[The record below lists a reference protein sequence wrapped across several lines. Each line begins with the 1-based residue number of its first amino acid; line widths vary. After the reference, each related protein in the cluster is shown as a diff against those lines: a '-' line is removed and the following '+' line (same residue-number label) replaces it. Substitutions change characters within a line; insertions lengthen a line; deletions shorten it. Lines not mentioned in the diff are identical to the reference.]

1 MTKPDRPP
9 KPRLPDEPIDAV
21 AESFRKFIHTET
33 AGGVVL
39 LLAAVLAL
47 ALANTPF
54 GPAYEAFWGTPV
66 GMRFGG
72 FDWIY
77 PLRHWIND
85 GLMTLFFFVVGLEVK
100 REMVAG
106 ELSEPR
112 AAVLPLAAALGGMV
126 VPAAIYLALASGP
139 GSAAGWGV
147 VMATDIAFV
156 VGCLAL
162 LGNRVPVSLRVFVL
176 ALAIMDDIG
185 AILVIALG
193 YSHGFHF
200 VPFALALAGVGIVA
214 LMRWLGVR
222 RIPVYW
228 VAGML
233 IWAGMHE
240 SGIHPTIAGVA
251 LGLLTPDRPW
261 VDKDR
266 LENFLKWARAHVAKK
281 DEGQAADHG
290 KGLGRVSRAV
300 QESVSPLERLE
311 GGLHPW
317 TAFAVMPLFA
327 LANAGVAI
335 TPSAIFEPI
344 AIAVA
349 VGLMV
354 GKPLG
359 IVFFAWL
366 AVRLRFAD
374 KAKDMT
380 WPLVAAAGIL
390 AGIGFTM
397 ALFIG
402 NLAFDGLALQSAKFG
417 ILAGSLVAGIAGTAL
432 LAVLTSKGK

>member
-1 MTKPDRPP
+1 MTKTDPPP
-9 KPRLPDEPIDAV
+9 KPKLPDEPIDAI
-21 AESFRKFIHTET
+21 AEPFRKFLHTET
-33 AGGVVL
+33 AGGIVL
-39 LLAAVLAL
+39 LLAAVFAL
-47 ALANTPF
+47 ILANTPF
-54 GPAYEAFWGTPV
+54 GPAYEALWNTPV
-66 GMRFGG
+66 GARLGG
-72 FDWIY
+72 LDWTY

-100 REMVAG
+100 REMVTG
-106 ELSEPR
+106 ELSKPR

-139 GSAAGWGV
+139 GSEAGWGV

-162 LGNRVPVSLRVFVL
+162 LGNRVPASLRVFVL

-193 YSHGFHF
+193 YSHGFHPIPF
-200 VPFALALAGVGIVA
+200 VLALAGLGSIA
-214 LMRWLGVR
+214 AMRWLGVR
-222 RIPVYW
+222 RVPVYW
-228 VAGML
+228 AVGAL
-233 IWAGMHE
+233 IWMAMHE

-251 LGLLTPDRPW
+251 LGLLTPSAPW
-261 VDKDR
+261 VDKNR
-266 LENFLKWARAHVAKK
+266 LDSFLTWARAHVVKK
-281 DEGQAADHG
+281 DKGEAADHG

-327 LANAGVAI
+327 LANAGVAV
-335 TPSAIFEPI
+335 TPSAILEPI

-366 AVRLRFAD
+366 AVRLGLAD

-397 ALFIG
+397 SLFIAS
-402 NLAFDGLALQSAKFG
+402 LAFDGAMLQFAKFG

-432 LAVLTSKGK
+432 LAVLTSQGK

>member
-1 MTKPDRPP
+1 MTKTNPPP

-21 AESFRKFIHTET
+21 AEPFRKFIHTET
-33 AGGVVL
+33 AGGIVL
-39 LLAAVLAL
+39 LLAAALAL
-47 ALANTPF
+47 VLANTPF

-72 FDWIY
+72 FDWDH

-100 REMVAG
+100 REMATG

-112 AAVLPLAAALGGMV
+112 AAVLPLAAAFGGMV
-126 VPAAIYLALASGP
+126 VPAAVYLALASGP

-162 LGNRVPVSLRVFVL
+162 VGGRIPASLRVFVL

-193 YSHGFHF
+193 YSHGFQP

-222 RIPVYW
+222 RVPVYW
-228 VAGML
+228 AAGVL

-251 LGLLTPDRPW
+251 LGLLTPARPW

-266 LENFLKWARAHVAKK
+266 LDNFLKWARAHVARK
-281 DEGQAADHG
+281 DSAQDAEPG
-290 KGLGRVSRAV
+290 KVLGKVSRAV

-327 LANAGVAI
+327 LANAGVAV

-344 AIAVA
+344 TIAVVA
-349 VGLMV
+349 GLV
-354 GKPLG
+354 IGKPLG
-359 IVFFAWL
+359 IVLFAGL
-366 AVRLRFAD
+366 AVWLGLAD

-402 NLAFDGLALQSAKFG
+402 NLALDGLALQSAKFG
-417 ILAGSLVAGIAGTAL
+417 ILAGSLMAGIAGTAL
-432 LAVLTSKGK
+432 LVVLTSKGK